1 MTINLNRL
9 AHRDCLTAIATRQAF
24 SSSTGSLHGTW
35 TRYPSF
41 GYAPEAVR
49 DALRAATGATLDA
62 AVEQGVFPPVLSRIF
77 VVYSY
82 ATPIAYAKEG
92 GDLVVFDVKYS
103 NTTSRHSSL
112 CRNA

>member
-24 SSSTGSLHGTW
+24 ASSTGSLHGAW
-35 TRYPSF
+35 KSFVSF
-41 GYAPEAVR
+41 GYAPQAVR
-49 DALRAATGATLDA
+49 DEIRLALFPAGATERQE
-62 AVEQGVFPPVLSRIF
+62 VY

-82 ATPIAYAKEG
+82 GTPIAYAKQG